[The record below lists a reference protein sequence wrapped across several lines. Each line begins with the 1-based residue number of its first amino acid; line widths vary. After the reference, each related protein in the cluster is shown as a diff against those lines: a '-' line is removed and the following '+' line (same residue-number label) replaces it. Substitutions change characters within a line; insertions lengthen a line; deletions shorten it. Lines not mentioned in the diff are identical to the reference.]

1 MTSERTRIAHLE
13 ARPLDVPLLAPFG
26 IATGRIDHVHNVA
39 VRVTLAG
46 GAAGWGEVP
55 WLPPVTA
62 HDPPAILTAVAE
74 IAPRLVGRDAAGW
87 RARSAELAAWL
98 PSAPE
103 IRAGIEMALIDALT
117 RAWDVPLFH
126 FFGGASNAVT
136 TDITIP
142 LGSAAEAARLAAG
155 YAARGFTTIKTKV
168 GGVPGGGFAADRE
181 RLLAIRDA
189 HPGCA
194 FVLDAN
200 EGYTADEALAL
211 VHTLGDAGIV
221 PALFEQPVTRDDWAG
236 LARVTREAGVPVAA
250 DESCRSPADALRIAR
265 DGLAHVI
272 NIKLA
277 KSGVVGALE
286 IAAIARACGLGL
298 MIGGMV
304 ETRIG
309 MDFAAHVAAG
319 LGGFDFI
326 DLDTALLLAADP
338 VIGGAASDGP
348 TFTLDAAIA
357 GHGGALAWD

>member
-1 MTSERTRIAHLE
+1 MTRERTHIAQVE
-13 ARPLDVPLLAPFG
+13 ARALDVPLIAPFG
-26 IATGRIDHVHNVA
+26 IATGRIDVVHNVA

-46 GAAGWGEVP
+46 GATGWGEVP

-62 HDPPAILTAVAE
+62 HDPPAILAAVAE
-74 IAPRLVGRDAAGW
+74 IAPRLAGHDAAGW

-98 PSAPE
+98 PAAPE
-103 IRAGIEMALIDALT
+103 IRAGIEMALIDALA

-126 FFGGASNAVT
+126 FFGGAMDSVT

-142 LGSAAEAARLAAG
+142 LGSAAEAARLAAA

-189 HPGCA
+189 HPACT

-211 VHTLGDAGIV
+211 VRALGDAGIV
-221 PALFEQPVTRDDWAG
+221 PALFEQPVARDDWSG
-236 LARVTREAGVPVAA
+236 LARVTRESGVSVAA
-250 DESCRSPADALRIAR
+250 DESCRSPEDALRIAGDR
-265 DGLAHVI
+265 LADVI

-286 IAAIARACGLGL
+286 IAAIARAAGLGL

-309 MDFAAHVAAG
+309 MGFAAHLAAG

-338 VIGGAASDGP
+338 VIGGAVADGP
-348 TFTLDAAIA
+348 TYHLGDAA
-357 GHGGALAWD
+357 GHGASLEWT